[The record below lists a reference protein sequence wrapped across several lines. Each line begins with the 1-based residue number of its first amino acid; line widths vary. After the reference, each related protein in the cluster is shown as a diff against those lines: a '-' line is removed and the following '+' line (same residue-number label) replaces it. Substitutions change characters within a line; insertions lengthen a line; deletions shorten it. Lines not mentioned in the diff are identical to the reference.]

1 MGIPYLITKGKFVE
15 TSILKPQMLGMQPA
29 IQMHTAHNETFF
41 YRGID
46 KRIIGYSVLEE
57 KAWNSILGPLVYAVT
72 DSAGIVRYV
81 GKWVSST
88 PLKSRWIRRGHI
100 HHHEATRNN
109 YLKEIESGRGPLT
122 LWVSSAEELAG
133 RLGLATQ
140 DVPSIKQLAALLELK
155 LFDEWRIQLSW
166 NHIRPTV
173 STRL

>member
-1 MGIPYLITKGKFVE
+1 ME
-15 TSILKPQMLGMQPA
+15 TSFLKPQMLGMQPA

-46 KRIIGYSVLEE
+46 KRIIGFTVVG
-57 KAWNSILGPLVYAVT
+57 KDAWGSINGPLLYAVT
-72 DSAGIVRYV
+72 DAQGVIRYV

-122 LWVSSAEELAG
+122 LWVSSAEELAK
-133 RLGLATQ
+133 RLGVASK
-140 DVPSIKQLAALLELK
+140 DAPSIKQLAAQLELK
-155 LFDEWRIQLSW
+155 LFDEWRLQLSW
-166 NHIRPTV
+166 NHMRPTV
-173 STRL
+173 